1 MSKKINESHLIVLKK
16 NAYDDGVSIDYL
28 PIINPLR
35 KVFDDAYLKC
45 DDDKFNMEYVNEIL
59 DYDHGLREVLQD
71 YNFCLHVRRPWQG
84 LDDNSKISFSHSKD
98 DLTEEEKKNEVL
110 KDKKDLKE
118 ILEEHDLAYA
128 IELAYENAENDSN
141 IVAISHR
148 KHGWAYPSFNLT
160 KNLGVQFFTNF
171 GYGNSSY
178 FCIKL
183 RFKNID
189 IIPFS
194 EWVRYSDSRYD
205 ELLSYSQ
212 DYYVKNS
219 SWKGAMAYTRSA
231 VNLCVEDE
239 SKFIEKYITSECEWL
254 VNGLKD
260 IIAER
265 RAMNDFDEKIDR
277 IKYKGMKVS
286 GALNFIKSIN
296 EYDSVISVKKFI
308 KDIEWLSKDMLP
320 VLFQELGQVNYDL
333 YLAEGKL
340 TESKLGYD
348 NIKKQFLPLDKL
360 RDRILKIENKNPDT
374 GNVLSGLFS
383 KKYHDFDEIQIEY
396 RKIKKKHDD
405 IEGSIWHLNSYDR
418 SFKSYIE
425 KITNYFGS

>member
-16 NAYDDGVSIDYL
+16 NTHDDGVSIDYL
-28 PIINPLR
+28 PIINPL
-35 KVFDDAYLKC
+35 KGVFDDVYSKC
-45 DDDKFNMEYVNEIL
+45 DDDIVNMEYVNKIL
-59 DYDHGLREVLQD
+59 DHDHRLREALLD

-84 LDDNSKISFSHSKD
+84 LDDNSKINFSYSKD
-98 DLTEEEKKNEVL
+98 NLTEEEEKNEVL

-128 IELAYENAENDSN
+128 IELAYENAENDSS

-160 KNLGVQFFTNF
+160 KNLGVQFLTNF

-189 IIPFS
+189 IVPFS

-212 DYYVKNS
+212 DYHVKNS
-219 SWKGAMAYTRSA
+219 SWKGAMKYTQSA

-260 IIAER
+260 IVAER

-277 IKYKGMKVS
+277 MAYKGRKVS
-286 GALNFIKSIN
+286 GALNFIKSIS
-296 EYDSVISVKKFI
+296 EFDSLISVKNFI
-308 KDIEWLSKDMLP
+308 NDIEKLNKDLLP
-320 VLFQELGQVNYDL
+320 VLLQELGQVNYDL
-333 YLAEGKL
+333 HLVENKL
-340 TESKLGYD
+340 TKHKPIYDKINKIFSPLVKL
-348 NIKKQFLPLDKL
+348 KV
-360 RDRILKIENKNPDT
+360 RISSINDKNPDAYDS
-374 GNVLSGLFS
+374 LIKLFNDKYHNYDELQDES
-383 KKYHDFDEIQIEY
+383 TKARKKYQNIE
-396 RKIKKKHDD
+396 R
-405 IEGSIWHLNSYDR
+405 SIADLNRYDR
-418 SFKSYIE
+418 GFKRYIE
-425 KITNYFGS
+425 KITNYFES